1 MAKKIGVIRFLGTNF
16 DFDIL
21 KWAQNKGQRSEF
33 IWHEDQFNTQDFE
46 ALILPGGFS
55 YGDYLRCGALAAR
68 SPVMK
73 SVHEFAKQGKPV
85 LGICN
90 GFQILCE
97 SGLLPG
103 ALIRNEGLRFKDE
116 WAQLR
121 VVNHKSF
128 FGEKLNPDQK
138 IHLPIAHGDGRFYAD
153 AESLKKIQD
162 QNCIWLKYEK
172 NPNGSMG
179 DIAGVTNSQG
189 NVFGLMPH
197 PERAQFSWMG
207 STDGDFFL

>member
-1 MAKKIGVIRFLGTNF
+1 MAKKVGVIRFLGTNC

-21 KWAQNKGQRSEF
+21 KWVQNKGQNSEF

-97 SGLLPG
+97 AGLLPG
-103 ALIRNEGLRFKDE
+103 ALIRNDGLRFKDE

-121 VVNHKSF
+121 VVNQKSY

-138 IHLPIAHGDGRFYAD
+138 IQLPIAHGDGRFYAD
-153 AESLKKIQD
+153 AETFKKIQD
-162 QNCIWLKYEK
+162 QNCVWLKYEK
-172 NPNGSMG
+172 NPNGSMA
-179 DIAGVTNSQG
+179 DIAGVTNVQG